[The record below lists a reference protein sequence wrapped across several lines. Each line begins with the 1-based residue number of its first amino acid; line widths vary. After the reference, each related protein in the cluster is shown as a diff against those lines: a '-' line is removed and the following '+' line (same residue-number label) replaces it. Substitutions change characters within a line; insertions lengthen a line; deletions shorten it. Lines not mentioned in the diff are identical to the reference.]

1 MSWASILKKA
11 PSKAEKDLSKPPVSV
26 FKKLDKNS
34 IIQNQTIIVENINEE
49 EKPVK
54 INFPEKIKEINEYT
68 EEDFRTNLYNNYEKI
83 FRENNT
89 LNSNS
94 CSGTYHFFMNYS
106 KPIFDDID
114 DTNEYS
120 DESDYCSE

>member
-1 MSWASILKKA
+1 MSWVSILKKT
-11 PSKAEKDLSKPPVSV
+11 PSKAKKDLSKPSAPV

-34 IIQNQTIIVENINEE
+34 TFNDNQTDIVENIE
-49 EKPVK
+49 EKPIK

-89 LNSNS
+89 LNFNS

-114 DTNEYS
+114 DTNGYS
-120 DESDYCSE
+120 DESDYYSE